1 MIKPAEVFG
10 RDYEWAALE
19 RFISDQQPGATLGV
33 VSGRRRQ
40 GKTYLLEAVCEAAGG
55 FYVGWFHWRPAM
67 TFRPV
72 GERRARPGAPRAV
85 VAPKPCPERP
95 RLRRARLSRAPG
107 KTQSRLRLQARTSVS
122 EPDLT
127 VTGNPA
133 RSAADEVTR

>member
-85 VAPKPCPERP
+85 VAHRSCPERP
-95 RLRRARLSRAPG
+95 RLRLAAPVSPG
-107 KTQSRLRLQARTSVS
+107 RPVKPGRTAPPPGVMLRLNRKSFNMAT
-122 EPDLT
+122 
-127 VTGNPA
+127 
-133 RSAADEVTR
+133 